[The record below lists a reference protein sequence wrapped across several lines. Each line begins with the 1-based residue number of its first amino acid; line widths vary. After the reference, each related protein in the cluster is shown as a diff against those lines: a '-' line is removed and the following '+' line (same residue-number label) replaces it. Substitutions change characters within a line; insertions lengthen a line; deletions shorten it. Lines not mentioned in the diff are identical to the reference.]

1 MGYIGSSGG
10 SGGYTPRPSVSIPRQ
25 KAPDPERIEANLDP
39 ATPVD
44 TVFGG
49 IGGLFTG
56 VVGAGIGV
64 AKALSGVP
72 VIGDVGKAVAGG
84 LGAFGEVGAKGILQV
99 KDVAKAGLDLISI
112 PGKAVQAGGAALRVS
127 GIFGE
132 QPSDVKAMLNNG
144 KSFTDVVG
152 SLAQQNRG
160 FSDNQMANLGWSL
173 VTDPLNYVNIF
184 GPVSKAASAAKLA
197 NVERQAISKADD
209 ILAATKRGAQV
220 APEYASM
227 VGKRPGD
234 IRSEMLGRFMN
245 ADDAAFL
252 NRWRV
257 AGSLYDATLG
267 KAGKGFSALLDAA
280 RGPVLA
286 SVSRS
291 FQKAPKI
298 VFEGLENANQAE
310 LATAYGQ
317 SFGRGLV
324 QAMVFSVS
332 RIFSRGE
339 TNLGRLRANAVIQRV
354 TAGRDSGISDD
365 IIAKELTEAG
375 LVSGDQAGL
384 DIVKRVS
391 SMDDSGRRQ
400 YVRQVADEYSASAV
414 KTAGAAAGGDYKKLM
429 EIGGIRIQDTVDE
442 TTSFLSEGSRRYA
455 TLPVEAQ
462 LAIFLDKSRAAVSPY
477 GRDAVRRMIGGEV
490 VSSGRNVDGIL
501 REIFMKASP
510 EDQARMV
517 HIAEIAAYGAQ
528 ATSTATIR
536 NALKAASLSDKAKL
550 EEIIGKPITIDA
562 FNKLKA
568 LLATDAGKKL
578 LRLNLVRAN
587 TLTEDRITALL
598 DVADGIR
605 NGEKFKRAALAA
617 FPDDMRDELS
627 KATSLDGLAQVVI
640 KLFPDISVTMGKSA
654 QGEWSSI
661 GSALTDILDSG
672 NFVRTASA
680 DELASLKSALDAI
693 SPGAG
698 AAAIKS
704 IEAGK
709 YSFGFSPE
717 GGVVRRAVARG
728 TDDGFEVVNE
738 PISPFVD
745 NIDDFV
751 EGIDESAD
759 AFRLS
764 GLRRLSNRWLRPIT
778 SGQVQQQQIDNTI
791 KVVLDGGG
799 SILQAKKLYTT
810 INEIALRR
818 KISPRALI
826 SDENALRKAMQ
837 DSLGDKFDDVVSKAD
852 RNFKRPGVVL
862 MKMFAGSQD
871 VVGSAQALTGML
883 KTKLPQLAI
892 ITDNWYPQI
901 KFKLNPFFFIQETI
915 ESPFFNY
922 LRGIQRQINGGEYVV
937 THGWA
942 KYLPFARTPLGGRLG
957 LSRAIGP
964 EIKPELA
971 ALSLGAGDSALR
983 ADLDIAEAVI
993 FLQGKEAGAI
1003 MATEY
1008 GRAMAGAIRESL
1020 NRGSNNFIKTV
1031 MNPYP
1036 MKNMKKLEMTY
1047 AIAAEEFGNRLRY
1060 SMPEQWVAMT
1070 KTYQTSNPRMVMAY
1084 FMQDVTR
1091 GWVNP
1096 TKVVDSARP
1105 IGFAFAGKGSID
1117 LSSKLDSE
1125 IARIAAMPRGT
1136 VEQMSAVRVALMEVR
1151 GGLLADSAA
1160 VGNEVTA
1167 VEKALMKLINADESA
1182 DIDKLIESL
1191 SGASSTASRVAQESV
1206 NDFNLLD
1213 GAMQKLI
1220 AGGKSERL
1228 AALGGFP
1235 REKIAAS
1242 LAKHRSYGTDFPGM
1256 ESVMAKLRSGKDLD
1270 TLDVRALELGLN
1282 TLLDAHG
1289 PEEML
1294 LHAFRQSLRDANN
1307 AANRIHFYNPN
1318 RSAFERSLNHPYLAF
1333 YPLSYMVSK
1342 VVPEFSRALFF
1353 KFPFT
1358 NVTRPFAGYE
1368 IVHEVSDF
1376 IAMKVEEDPKFAD
1389 VLLKSDLIFILKQ
1402 LFPGVPGDIS
1412 ASAPRWVNRSYAQ
1425 IQRSQR
1431 PAQGGREQASF
1442 DPGYPIRAI
1451 AEQAKDQGLFG
1462 NVELF
1467 GGAVTEAWDFLGGAV
1482 DFNESGE

>member
-1 MGYIGSSGG
+1 MGYLGSSGG
-10 SGGYTPRPSVSIPRQ
+10 SGGYTPRPSVSIPRA
-25 KAPDPERIEANLDP
+25 KAPEPERIEANLDP
-39 ATPVD
+39 STPAD
-44 TVFGG
+44 TIFGG
-49 IGGLFTG
+49 IGSLFTG

-64 AKALSGVP
+64 ANALSKVP
-72 VIGDVGKAVAGG
+72 VVGDVGKAVAGG
-84 LGAFGEVGAKGILQV
+84 LGAFGEVGIKGIAQV
-99 KDVAKAGLDLISI
+99 KDVAKVGLDLISL

-127 GIFGE
+127 GVFGE
-132 QPSDVKAMLNNG
+132 QPRDVQAMLKNG

-152 SLAQQNRG
+152 SLVQQNRG
-160 FSDNQMANLGWSL
+160 FSDDQMTNLGWSL

-184 GPVSKAASAAKLA
+184 GPVAKAGSAARLA
-197 NVERQAISKADD
+197 NVERQALSKADD
-209 ILAATKRGAQV
+209 ILAATKRGVQV

-234 IRSEMLGRFMN
+234 IRAEMLKRFMN
-245 ADDAAFL
+245 EDEAAFL

-267 KAGKGFSALLDAA
+267 KAGKGLSALVDAA

-286 SVSRS
+286 AVARS
-291 FQKAPKI
+291 FKQSPKQI
-298 VFEGLENANQAE
+298 LEGLESANQAD
-310 LATAYGQ
+310 LAAAYGA

-324 QAMVFSVS
+324 QATVFSVS

-354 TAGRDSGISDD
+354 TAGRENNIAES

-375 LVSGDQAGL
+375 LVSGEQAGI
-384 DIVKRVS
+384 DIVRRVS
-391 SMDDSGRRQ
+391 AMDDAARRR
-400 YVRQVADEYSASAV
+400 YVREVADEYSASAV

-429 EIGGIRIQDTVDE
+429 EIGGIRIQDTLDE
-442 TTSFLSEGSRRYA
+442 TTAFLSEGSRRYA
-455 TLPVEAQ
+455 TLPTEVQ
-462 LAIFLDKSRAAVSPY
+462 LSIFLEKSRAAMSPY
-477 GRDAVRRMIGGEV
+477 GRDAVRRMLGGEV
-490 VSSGRNVDGIL
+490 VSSGKNVDGIL
-501 REIFMKASP
+501 RDIFMKASP

-536 NALKAASLSDKAKL
+536 NALKAAAISDKAKL
-550 EEIIGKPITIDA
+550 EEIIGKPITVEA
-562 FNKLKA
+562 FNKLKE
-568 LLATDAGKKL
+568 LLGTDAGKKL

-598 DVADGIR
+598 NLADGIR
-605 NGEKFKRAALAA
+605 NGEKFKRALLAA
-617 FPDDMRDELS
+617 FPDDMRDDIA
-627 KATSLDGLAQVVI
+627 KVTTLDELAQVVI
-640 KLFPDISVTMGKSA
+640 KFFPDISVTMGKAA

-661 GSALTDILDSG
+661 GAALDDILESG
-672 NFVRTASA
+672 NFVRTASPE
-680 DELASLKSALDAI
+680 ELASLKSALDTL

-698 AAAIKS
+698 SAAIKS

-791 KVVLDGGG
+791 KLVLDGGG
-799 SILQAKKLYTT
+799 SILQAKKLFAA
-810 INEIALRR
+810 INETALRR
-818 KISPRALI
+818 QISPRALV
-826 SDENALRKAMQ
+826 SDENALRQILQ
-837 DSLGDKFDDVVSKAD
+837 DSLGSKFDDVVAKAD
-852 RNFKRPGVVL
+852 PRFKRPSVVL
-862 MKMFAGSQD
+862 MKMFAGSSD
-871 VVGSAQALTGML
+871 VVGSAQAFTGML
-883 KTKLPQLAI
+883 KTRIPKLAVL
-892 ITDNWYPQI
+892 TDNWYPQI
-901 KFKLNPFFFIQETI
+901 KFKLNPLFYIQEAI

-942 KYLPFARTPLGGRLG
+942 KYLPFAKTSLGGRLG

-993 FLQGKEAGAI
+993 FLQGKEAGTI
-1003 MATEY
+1003 LATEY
-1008 GRAMAGAIRESL
+1008 GRTMAGALRESL
-1020 NRGSNNFIKTV
+1020 NRGSNNFIRTI

-1036 MKNMKKLEMTY
+1036 MKNMKKLEMTF

-1070 KTYQTSNPRMVMAY
+1070 KTYQTSNPKMVMAY
-1084 FMQDVTR
+1084 FLQDVTR

-1096 TKVVDSARP
+1096 TKVVDASRP
-1105 IGFAFAGKGSID
+1105 VGFAFAGKGSIEAAK
-1117 LSSKLDSE
+1117 KLDTE
-1125 IARIAAMPRGT
+1125 IARISAMPRGT
-1136 VEQMSAVRVALMEVR
+1136 VQELSAVRVALMNVR

-1167 VEKALMKLINADESA
+1167 VEKALTKLVNAEETA
-1182 DIDKLIESL
+1182 DIDKLVESL
-1191 SGASSTASRVAQESV
+1191 TGASTAASRVAEEAV

-1213 GAMQKLI
+1213 GALQKII
-1220 AGGKSERL
+1220 AGGKSERI

-1242 LAKHRSYGTDFPGM
+1242 LARHRSYGTDFPGM
-1256 ESVMAKLRSGKDLD
+1256 EAVMGKLRSGKELD

-1294 LHAFRQSLRDANN
+1294 LQAFRQSLKDAND

-1333 YPLSYMVSK
+1333 YPLSYMVGK

-1376 IAMKVEEDPKFAD
+1376 IAMKIEEDPKFAD
-1389 VLLKSDLIFILKQ
+1389 VLLKSDFLFILKQ

-1412 ASAPRWVNRSYAQ
+1412 VSAPRWANRYYAQ
-1425 IQRSQR
+1425 LQRSQR
-1431 PAQGGREQASF
+1431 PAQGGREPASA
-1442 DPGYPIRAI
+1442 DLGYAIRGI

-1462 NVELF
+1462 NIELF
-1467 GGAVTEAWDFLGGAV
+1467 GGAVSEAWDFLGGAV
-1482 DFNESGE
+1482 DFNESGK

>member
-1 MGYIGSSGG
+1 MGYLGSSGG
-10 SGGYTPRPSVSIPRQ
+10 SGGYRQQPSVSIPRQ
-25 KAPDPERIEANLDP
+25 KAPEPSRIEANLDP
-39 ATPVD
+39 STPVD

-56 VVGAGIGV
+56 VVGAGVGV
-64 AKALSGVP
+64 ANALSKVP

-112 PGKAVQAGGAALRVS
+112 PGKAVQAGAAAVRVS

-132 QPSDVKAMLNNG
+132 QPADVKAMLNNG

-152 SLAQQNRG
+152 SLVQQNRG

-184 GPVSKAASAAKLA
+184 GPVAKAGSAARLA
-197 NVERQAISKADD
+197 NVERQALSKADD
-209 ILAATKRGAQV
+209 ILAATKRGVEV

-234 IRSEMLGRFMN
+234 IRAEMLSRFMTKE
-245 ADDAAFL
+245 DAAFL
-252 NRWRV
+252 NRWRI

-267 KAGKGFSALLDAA
+267 KAGKGLSALVDGA

-286 SVSRS
+286 AVVRS
-291 FQKAPKI
+291 FDQAPRQI
-298 VFEGLENANQAE
+298 LDGLEGANQAD
-310 LATAYGQ
+310 LAAAYGR

-324 QAMVFSVS
+324 QATVFSVS

-354 TAGRDSGISDD
+354 TTGRENDLADS
-365 IIAKELTEAG
+365 IIAKELTESG
-375 LVSGDQAGL
+375 LVSGEQAGL
-384 DIVKRVS
+384 DLVQRIS
-391 SMDDSGRRQ
+391 GMDDAARRR
-400 YVRQVADEYSASAV
+400 YVREVADEYAASAV

-429 EIGGIRIQDTVDE
+429 EIGGIRIQDTLDE
-442 TTSFLSEGSRRYA
+442 TTSFLSEGSRRYT
-455 TLPVEAQ
+455 TLPVETQ
-462 LAIFLDKSRAAVSPY
+462 LTIFLEKSRAAMNPY

-490 VSSGRNVDGIL
+490 VSSGKNVDGIL
-501 REIFMKASP
+501 RDIFMKASP

-536 NALKAASLSDKAKL
+536 NALKAVAINDKAKL
-550 EEIIGKPITIDA
+550 EDILGKPITVDS

-568 LLATDAGKKL
+568 ILETDAGRKL

-587 TLTEDRITALL
+587 TLTEDRITSLL

-605 NGEKFKRAALAA
+605 NGQKFKQAALAA
-617 FPDDMRDELS
+617 FPDDMRDDIA
-627 KATSLDGLAQVVI
+627 KATNLDELAQAVI
-640 KLFPDISVTMGKSA
+640 KFFPDISVTMGKAS

-661 GSALTDILDSG
+661 SAALTDILDSG

-680 DELASLKSALDAI
+680 EELASLKSALDTL

-698 AAAIKS
+698 SAAIKS
-704 IEAGK
+704 IEAGR

-728 TDDGFEVVNE
+728 VDDGFEVVDE

-759 AFRLS
+759 AFRMS
-764 GLRRLSNRWLRPIT
+764 GMRRLATRWLRPIT
-778 SGQVQQQQIDNTI
+778 SGQVQQQQVDNTI
-791 KVVLDGGG
+791 KIVLDGGG
-799 SILQAKKLYTT
+799 SILQAKKLFAAV
-810 INEIALRR
+810 NETALRR
-818 KISPRALI
+818 KISPRALV
-826 SDENALRKAMQ
+826 SDENAIRQIMQ
-837 DSLGDKFDDVVSKAD
+837 NSLGSKFDDIVAKAD
-852 RNFKRPGVVL
+852 PRFKRPSVVL
-862 MKMFAGSQD
+862 MKMFAGSSE

-883 KTKLPQLAI
+883 KTKIPQLAI

-901 KFKLNPFFFIQETI
+901 KFKLNPLFYIQEAI

-922 LRGIQRQINGGEYVV
+922 LRGIQRQLNGGEYVV

-942 KYLPFARTPLGGRLG
+942 KYLPFVKSPLGGRLG
-957 LSRAIGP
+957 LSRAVGP

-993 FLQGKEAGAI
+993 FLQGKEASAL

-1008 GRAMAGAIRESL
+1008 GRTMAGAVRESL
-1020 NRGSNNFIKTV
+1020 NRGSNNFIRTL

-1047 AIAAEEFGNRLRY
+1047 AIAAEEFGNRIRY
-1060 SMPEQWVAMT
+1060 SMPEQWIAMT

-1096 TKVVDSARP
+1096 TKVVDASRP

-1117 LSSKLDSE
+1117 AASKLDTE

-1136 VEQMSAVRVALMEVR
+1136 VEEMSAVRVALMNVR

-1167 VEKALMKLINADESA
+1167 VEKALVKLVNADETA
-1182 DIDKLIESL
+1182 DVDKLIEAV
-1191 SGASSTASRVAQESV
+1191 SGASSSAARVAQESV

-1213 GAMQKLI
+1213 DAISKI
-1220 AGGKSERL
+1220 ISGGKSERI

-1242 LAKHRSYGTDFPGM
+1242 LARYRSYGTDFPGM
-1256 ESVMAKLRSGKDLD
+1256 EAVMGKLRSGKDLD
-1270 TLDVRALELGLN
+1270 TLDVRALELSLN

-1294 LHAFRQSLRDANN
+1294 LQAFRQSLKDAND

-1333 YPLSYMVSK
+1333 YPLSYMIGK
-1342 VVPEFSRALFF
+1342 VIPEFSRALFF

-1389 VLLKSDLIFILKQ
+1389 VLLKSDFLFILKQ

-1412 ASAPRWVNRSYAQ
+1412 VSAPRWANRYYAQ
-1425 IQRSQR
+1425 LQRSQR
-1431 PAQGGREQASF
+1431 PAQGGREPASA
-1442 DPGYPIRAI
+1442 DPGYLIRGI

-1462 NVELF
+1462 NIELF
-1467 GGAVTEAWDFLGGAV
+1467 GGAVSEAWDFLGDAV
-1482 DFNESGE
+1482 DFNESGK